1 MRLRVQKKQLL
12 ISLFTLLIM
21 LILQFPAITAINS
34 INKNNLKVN
43 GVNGTV
49 WKGSASEISSNEI
62 YLRQTRWKIVPGEL
76 LKGNLTFDISTYPFN
91 GQLKFNLILGP
102 MNNLSATD
110 IKGNF
115 PNDILEII
123 APFLGVSS
131 EIDMNIKS
139 LSLNNNKD
147 INQLEGQI
155 LLNNL
160 VMKGISSRVLGSYK
174 VDLFE
179 RNGEIYGSI
188 DDISGEVDIA
198 ATMSLTLSG
207 KYIID
212 GAVSAK
218 LNTSNQVRTILSFLG
233 AENENG
239 QRSFRFEGEI

>member
-1 MRLRVQKKQLL
+1 MRLRLQKKQVLV
-12 ISLFTLLIM
+12 SLFALLLM

-43 GVNGTV
+43 GVNGTI

-62 YLRQTRWKIVPGEL
+62 YLRQTKWKIAPSEL

-91 GQLKFNLILGP
+91 GQLKFNLILDL

-131 EIDMNIKS
+131 EIDINIKS
-139 LSLNNNKD
+139 LSLNNKN

-160 VMKGISSRVLGSYK
+160 VMKGISNRVLGSYK
-174 VDLFE
+174 IDLFE

-188 DDISGEVDIA
+188 DDVSGEVDIA

-212 GAVSAK
+212 GAVSEK
-218 LNTSNQVRTILSFLG
+218 QNTSNQVRTILSFLG

>member
-1 MRLRVQKKQLL
+1 MRLRLQKKQVLV
-12 ISLFTLLIM
+12 SLFALLLM

-43 GVNGTV
+43 GVNGTI
-49 WKGSASEISSNEI
+49 WKGSASEISTNEI
-62 YLRQTRWKIVPGEL
+62 YLRQTKWKIAPSEL

-91 GQLKFNLILGP
+91 GQLKFNLILDL
-102 MNNLSATD
+102 MNNLSATN

-131 EIDMNIKS
+131 EIVMNIKS
-139 LSLNNNKD
+139 LSLNNKG

-160 VMKGISSRVLGSYK
+160 VMKGISNSVLGSYK
-174 VDLFE
+174 IDLYE

-188 DDISGEVDIA
+188 DDVSGEVDIA

-212 GAVSAK
+212 GAVSEK
-218 LNTSNQVRTILSFLG
+218 QNTSNQVRTILSFLG

>member
-1 MRLRVQKKQLL
+1 MRLRLQKKQVLV
-12 ISLFTLLIM
+12 SLFALLLM

-62 YLRQTRWKIVPGEL
+62 YLRQTKWKIIPSEL
-76 LKGNLTFDISTYPFN
+76 LKGNLTFDISTYPYN
-91 GQLKFNLILGP
+91 GQLKFNLILDL

-139 LSLNNNKD
+139 ISLNNKN
-147 INQLEGQI
+147 ISQLKGQI
-155 LLNNL
+155 LLKNL
-160 VMKGISSRVLGSYK
+160 VMKGISNRVLGSYK

-212 GAVSAK
+212 GAVSEK
-218 LNTSNQVRTILSFLG
+218 QNTSNQVRTILSFLG

>member
-1 MRLRVQKKQLL
+1 MRLRLQKKQVLV
-12 ISLFTLLIM
+12 SLFALLLM

-43 GVNGTV
+43 GVNGTI

-62 YLRQTRWKIVPGEL
+62 YLRQTKWKIAPSEL

-91 GQLKFNLILGP
+91 GQLKFNLILDL

-139 LSLNNNKD
+139 LSLNNKD

-160 VMKGISSRVLGSYK
+160 VMKGISNRVLGSYK
-174 VDLFE
+174 IDLFE

-188 DDISGEVDIA
+188 DDVSGEVDIA

-212 GAVSAK
+212 GAVSEK
-218 LNTSNQVRTILSFLG
+218 QNTSNQVRTILSFLG

>member
-1 MRLRVQKKQLL
+1 MRLRLQKKQVLV
-12 ISLFTLLIM
+12 SLFALLLM

-43 GVNGTV
+43 GVNGTI

-62 YLRQTRWKIVPGEL
+62 YLRQTKWKIVPSEL

-91 GQLKFNLILGP
+91 GQLKFNLILDL

-115 PNDILEII
+115 SNDILEII
-123 APFLGVSS
+123 APLLGVSS

-139 LSLNNNKD
+139 LSLNNKD
-147 INQLEGQI
+147 INQVEGQI

-160 VMKGISSRVLGSYK
+160 VMKGISNRVLGSYK
-174 VDLFE
+174 IDLFE

-212 GAVSAK
+212 GAVSEK
-218 LNTSNQVRTILSFLG
+218 QNTSNQVRTILSFLG

>member
-12 ISLFTLLIM
+12 ILLFALLLM

-62 YLRQTRWKIVPGEL
+62 YLRQTKWKIVPSEL
-76 LKGNLTFDISTYPFN
+76 LKGNLTFDISTYPYN
-91 GQLKFNLILGP
+91 GQLKFNLILDL
-102 MNNLSATD
+102 MNNLSAMD

-115 PNDILEII
+115 PNDTLEII

-139 LSLNNNKD
+139 LSLDNKD

-160 VMKGISSRVLGSYK
+160 VMKGISNRVLGSYK
-174 VDLFE
+174 IDLFE
-179 RNGEIYGSI
+179 RNSEIYGSI
-188 DDISGEVDIA
+188 DDVSGEVDIA

-212 GAVSAK
+212 GAVSEK
-218 LNTSNQVRTILSFLG
+218 QNTSNQVRTILSFLG

>member
-12 ISLFTLLIM
+12 ILLFALLLM
-21 LILQFPAITAINS
+21 QILQFPAITAINS
-34 INKNNLKVN
+34 IDENNLKVN
-43 GVNGTV
+43 GLNGTV

-62 YLRQTRWKIVPGEL
+62 YLRQTNWKIVPNEL
-76 LKGNLTFDISTYPFN
+76 LKGNLTFDISTYPYN
-91 GQLKFNLILGP
+91 GQLKFNLILDL

-139 LSLNNNKD
+139 LSLNNKN

-160 VMKGISSRVLGSYK
+160 VMKGISNRVLGSYK
-174 VDLFE
+174 IDLFE

-218 LNTSNQVRTILSFLG
+218 QNTSNQVRTILSFLG

>member
-1 MRLRVQKKQLL
+1 MRLRLQKKQVLV
-12 ISLFTLLIM
+12 SLFALLLM

-43 GVNGTV
+43 GVNGTI

-62 YLRQTRWKIVPGEL
+62 YLRQTKWKIAPSEL

-91 GQLKFNLILGP
+91 GQLKFNLILDL
-102 MNNLSATD
+102 MNNLSAMD

-131 EIDMNIKS
+131 EIDINIKS
-139 LSLNNNKD
+139 LSLNNKN

-160 VMKGISSRVLGSYK
+160 VMKGISNRVLGSYK
-174 VDLFE
+174 IDLFE

-188 DDISGEVDIA
+188 DDVSGEVDIA

-212 GAVSAK
+212 GAVSEK
-218 LNTSNQVRTILSFLG
+218 QNTSNQVRTILSFLG

>member
-1 MRLRVQKKQLL
+1 MRLRLQKKQLL
-12 ISLFTLLIM
+12 ILLFALLLM
-21 LILQFPAITAINS
+21 LILQFPAITVINS

-62 YLRQTRWKIVPGEL
+62 YLRQTKWKIVPSEL
-76 LKGNLTFDISTYPFN
+76 LKGNLTFDISTYPYN
-91 GQLKFNLILGP
+91 GQLKFNLILDL

-139 LSLNNNKD
+139 LSLDNKD

-160 VMKGISSRVLGSYK
+160 VMKGISNRVLGSYK
-174 VDLFE
+174 IDLFE

-218 LNTSNQVRTILSFLG
+218 QNTSNQVRTILSFLG

>member
-1 MRLRVQKKQLL
+1 MRLRLQKKQVLV
-12 ISLFTLLIM
+12 SLFALLLM

-62 YLRQTRWKIVPGEL
+62 YLRQTKWKIVPSEL

-91 GQLKFNLILGP
+91 GQLKFNLILDL

-115 PNDILEII
+115 PNDTLEII

-139 LSLNNNKD
+139 LSLNNKG

-160 VMKGISSRVLGSYK
+160 VMKGISNRVLGSYK
-174 VDLFE
+174 IDLFE

-188 DDISGEVDIA
+188 DDVSGEVDIA

-212 GAVSAK
+212 GAVSEK
-218 LNTSNQVRTILSFLG
+218 QDTSNQVRTILSFLG

>member
-12 ISLFTLLIM
+12 ILLFALLLM

-62 YLRQTRWKIVPGEL
+62 YLRQTRWRIVPSEL
-76 LKGNLTFDISTYPFN
+76 LRGNLTFDISTYPYN
-91 GQLKFNLILGP
+91 GQLKFNLILDL

-123 APFLGVSS
+123 APFLGISS
-131 EIDMNIKS
+131 EINMNIKS
-139 LSLNNNKD
+139 LSLDNKD

-160 VMKGISSRVLGSYK
+160 VMKGISNRVLGSYK
-174 VDLFE
+174 IDLFE

-218 LNTSNQVRTILSFLG
+218 QNTSNQVRTILSFLG
-233 AENENG
+233 AQNENG

>member
-1 MRLRVQKKQLL
+1 MKLRVQKKQLL
-12 ISLFTLLIM
+12 ILLFALFLM

-62 YLRQTRWKIVPGEL
+62 YLRQTRWKIVPSEL

-91 GQLKFNLILGP
+91 GQLKFNLILDL
-102 MNNLSATD
+102 MNNLSASD

-115 PNDILEII
+115 PNDILEIL

-139 LSLNNNKD
+139 LSLNNKD

-160 VMKGISSRVLGSYK
+160 VMKGVSNRVLGSYK
-174 VDLFE
+174 IDLFE

-188 DDISGEVDIA
+188 DDVSGEVDIA

-212 GAVSAK
+212 GSVSAK
-218 LNTSNQVRTILSFLG
+218 QNTSNQVRTILSFLG
-233 AENENG
+233 AENKNG

>member
-1 MRLRVQKKQLL
+1 MRLRLQKKQLL
-12 ISLFTLLIM
+12 ILLFALLLM
-21 LILQFPAITAINS
+21 LILQFPAITVINS
-34 INKNNLKVN
+34 MNKNNLKVN

-62 YLRQTRWKIVPGEL
+62 YLRQTKWKIVPSEL
-76 LKGNLTFDISTYPFN
+76 LKGNLTFDVSTYPYN
-91 GQLKFNLILGP
+91 GQLKFNLILDL

-131 EIDMNIKS
+131 EINMNIKS
-139 LSLNNNKD
+139 LSLNNKD

-160 VMKGISSRVLGSYK
+160 VMKGISNRVLGSYK
-174 VDLFE
+174 IDLFE

-188 DDISGEVDIA
+188 DDISGEVDIV

-218 LNTSNQVRTILSFLG
+218 QNTSNQVRTILSFLG

>member
-12 ISLFTLLIM
+12 ILLFALLLM

-43 GVNGTV
+43 GVNGTI

-62 YLRQTRWKIVPGEL
+62 YLRQTRWKIVPSEL

-91 GQLKFNLILGP
+91 GQLKFNLILDL

-139 LSLNNNKD
+139 LSLNNKG

-160 VMKGISSRVLGSYK
+160 VMKGISNRVLGSYK
-174 VDLFE
+174 IDLFE

-188 DDISGEVDIA
+188 DDVSGEVDIA

-212 GAVSAK
+212 GAVSEK
-218 LNTSNQVRTILSFLG
+218 QNTSNQVRTILSFLG

>member
-12 ISLFTLLIM
+12 ISLFALLLM

-62 YLRQTRWKIVPGEL
+62 YLRQTKWKIAPSEL

-91 GQLKFNLILGP
+91 GQLKFNLILDL

-115 PNDILEII
+115 PNDTLEII

-139 LSLNNNKD
+139 LSLNNKG

-160 VMKGISSRVLGSYK
+160 VMKGISNRVLGSYK
-174 VDLFE
+174 IDLFD

-188 DDISGEVDIA
+188 DDVSGEVDIA

-212 GAVSAK
+212 GAVSEK
-218 LNTSNQVRTILSFLG
+218 QNTSNQVRTILSFLG

>member
-1 MRLRVQKKQLL
+1 MRLRLQKKQVLV
-12 ISLFTLLIM
+12 SLFALLLM
-21 LILQFPAITAINS
+21 LILQFPAITVINS

-43 GVNGTV
+43 GVNGTI

-62 YLRQTRWKIVPGEL
+62 YLRQTKWKIAPSEL

-91 GQLKFNLILGP
+91 GQLKFNLILDL
-102 MNNLSATD
+102 MNNLRATD

-139 LSLNNNKD
+139 LSLNNKG
-147 INQLEGQI
+147 INQLEGQV

-160 VMKGISSRVLGSYK
+160 VMKGISNRVLGSYK
-174 VDLFE
+174 IDLFE
-179 RNGEIYGSI
+179 RNGEIYGSM
-188 DDISGEVDIA
+188 DDVSGEVDIA

-212 GAVSAK
+212 GAVSEK
-218 LNTSNQVRTILSFLG
+218 QNTSNQVRTILSFLG
-233 AENENG
+233 TQNEDG

>member
-12 ISLFTLLIM
+12 ISLLILLLM

-34 INKNNLKVN
+34 INKINLKVN

-62 YLRQTRWKIVPGEL
+62 YLRQTRWKIVPSEL

-91 GQLKFNLILGP
+91 GQLKFNLILDL

-115 PNDILEII
+115 PNDTLEII

-139 LSLNNNKD
+139 LSLDNKD

-160 VMKGISSRVLGSYK
+160 VMKGISNRVLGSYK
-174 VDLFE
+174 IDLFE
-179 RNGEIYGSI
+179 RNSEIYGSI
-188 DDISGEVDIA
+188 DDVSGEVDIA

-218 LNTSNQVRTILSFLG
+218 QNTSNQVRTILSFLG
-233 AENENG
+233 AQNENG

>member
-1 MRLRVQKKQLL
+1 MRLRLQKKQVLV
-12 ISLFTLLIM
+12 SLFALLLM

-43 GVNGTV
+43 GVNGTI

-62 YLRQTRWKIVPGEL
+62 YLRQTKWKIAPSEL

-91 GQLKFNLILGP
+91 GQLKFNLILDL

-115 PNDILEII
+115 PNDTLEII

-139 LSLNNNKD
+139 LSLNNKG

-160 VMKGISSRVLGSYK
+160 VMKGISNRVLGSYK
-174 VDLFE
+174 IDLFE

-188 DDISGEVDIA
+188 DDVSGEVDIA

-212 GAVSAK
+212 GAVSEK
-218 LNTSNQVRTILSFLG
+218 QNTSNQVRTILSFLG
-233 AENENG
+233 AQNENG

>member
-1 MRLRVQKKQLL
+1 MKLRVQKKQVL
-12 ISLFTLLIM
+12 ISLFALLLM
-21 LILQFPAITAINS
+21 LILQFPAVTAFNLIDE
-34 INKNNLKVN
+34 NNLKVN
-43 GVNGTV
+43 GLNGTV
-49 WKGSASEISSNEI
+49 WNGSASEISSNEI
-62 YLRQTRWKIVPGEL
+62 YLRQTRWKIVPSEL

-91 GQLKFNLILGP
+91 GQLKFNLILDF

-115 PNDILEII
+115 PNNILEII

-131 EIDMNIKS
+131 EIAMNIKS
-139 LSLNNNKD
+139 LSLNNKD

-160 VMKGISSRVLGSYK
+160 VMKGVSNKVLGSYK
-174 VDLFE
+174 IDLFE

-212 GAVSAK
+212 GAVSTK
-218 LNTSNQVRTILSFLG
+218 QNTSNQVRTILSFLG
-233 AENENG
+233 TENENG

>member
-1 MRLRVQKKQLL
+1 
-12 ISLFTLLIM
+12 M

-43 GVNGTV
+43 GVNGTI

-62 YLRQTRWKIVPGEL
+62 YLRQTKWKIAPSEL

-91 GQLKFNLILGP
+91 GQLKFNLILDL
-102 MNNLSATD
+102 MNNLRATD

-139 LSLNNNKD
+139 LSLNNKG
-147 INQLEGQI
+147 INQLEGQV

-160 VMKGISSRVLGSYK
+160 VMKGISNRVLGSYK
-174 VDLFE
+174 IDLFE

-188 DDISGEVDIA
+188 DDVSGEVDIA

-212 GAVSAK
+212 GAVSEK
-218 LNTSNQVRTILSFLG
+218 QNTSNQVRTILSFLG
-233 AENENG
+233 TQNEDG

>member
-1 MRLRVQKKQLL
+1 MRLRLQKKQVLV
-12 ISLFTLLIM
+12 SLFALLLM

-62 YLRQTRWKIVPGEL
+62 YLRQTKWKIAPSEL

-91 GQLKFNLILGP
+91 GQLKFNLILDL
-102 MNNLSATD
+102 MNNLSATN

-131 EIDMNIKS
+131 EIVMNIKS
-139 LSLNNNKD
+139 LSLNNKY

-155 LLNNL
+155 LLNNF
-160 VMKGISSRVLGSYK
+160 VMKGVSNRVLGSYK
-174 VDLFE
+174 IDLFE
-179 RNGEIYGSI
+179 RNGEIYGSM
-188 DDISGEVDIA
+188 DDVSGEVDIA

-212 GAVSAK
+212 GAVSEK
-218 LNTSNQVRTILSFLG
+218 QNTSNQVRTILSFLG
-233 AENENG
+233 TQNEDG

>member
-1 MRLRVQKKQLL
+1 MRLRLQKKQVLV
-12 ISLFTLLIM
+12 SLFALLLM

-43 GVNGTV
+43 GVNGTI

-62 YLRQTRWKIVPGEL
+62 YLRQTKWKIAPSEL

-91 GQLKFNLILGP
+91 GQLKFNLILDL
-102 MNNLSATD
+102 MNNLSATN

-131 EIDMNIKS
+131 EIVMNIKS
-139 LSLNNNKD
+139 LSLNNKG

-160 VMKGISSRVLGSYK
+160 VMKGISNRVLGSYK
-174 VDLFE
+174 IDLFE

-188 DDISGEVDIA
+188 DDVSGEVDIA

-212 GAVSAK
+212 GAVSEK
-218 LNTSNQVRTILSFLG
+218 QNTSNQVRTILSFLG

>member
-1 MRLRVQKKQLL
+1 MRLRLQKKQVLV
-12 ISLFTLLIM
+12 SLFALLLM

-62 YLRQTRWKIVPGEL
+62 YLRQTRWKIVPSEL

-91 GQLKFNLILGP
+91 GQLKFNLILDL

-115 PNDILEII
+115 PNDTLEII

-139 LSLNNNKD
+139 LSLDNKD

-160 VMKGISSRVLGSYK
+160 VMKGISNRVLGSYK
-174 VDLFE
+174 IDLFE

-188 DDISGEVDIA
+188 DDVSGEVDIA

-218 LNTSNQVRTILSFLG
+218 QNTSNQVRTILSFLG
-233 AENENG
+233 AQNENG

>member
-1 MRLRVQKKQLL
+1 MRLRLQKKQVLV
-12 ISLFTLLIM
+12 SLFALLLM

-62 YLRQTRWKIVPGEL
+62 YLRQTKWKIVPGEL

-91 GQLKFNLILGP
+91 GQLKFNLILDL
-102 MNNLSATD
+102 MNNLSATN

-131 EIDMNIKS
+131 EIVMNIKS
-139 LSLNNNKD
+139 LSLNNKG

-160 VMKGISSRVLGSYK
+160 VMKGISNRVLGSYK
-174 VDLFE
+174 IDLFE

-188 DDISGEVDIA
+188 DDVSGEVDIA

-207 KYIID
+207 KYFID
-212 GAVSAK
+212 GAVSEK
-218 LNTSNQVRTILSFLG
+218 QNTSNQVRTILSFLG
-233 AENENG
+233 AQNENG

>member
-1 MRLRVQKKQLL
+1 MRLRINKKQSL
-12 ISLFTLLIM
+12 ISFLILFFM
-21 LILQFPAITAINS
+21 MILQFPAITAVNS
-34 INKNNLKVN
+34 IKKNSLKVN

-49 WKGSASEISSNEI
+49 WKGSASEISSDEI
-62 YLRQTRWKIVPGEL
+62 YLRQTKWEIVPSEL
-76 LKGNLTFDISTYPFN
+76 LKGNLTFNISTYPFN
-91 GQLKFNLILGP
+91 GQLKFNLNLDI

-110 IKGNF
+110 IEGNF
-115 PNDILEII
+115 PNDTLEII

-139 LSLNNNKD
+139 LSLNNKG

-160 VMKGISSRVLGSYK
+160 VMKGISNRVLGSYK
-174 VDLFE
+174 IDLFE

-188 DDISGEVDIA
+188 DDVSGEVDIA
-198 ATMSLTLSG
+198 ATISLTLSG

-212 GAVSAK
+212 GAVSEK
-218 LNTSNQVRTILSFLG
+218 QNTSNQVRTILSFLG

>member
-1 MRLRVQKKQLL
+1 MRLRLQKKQVLV
-12 ISLFTLLIM
+12 SLFALLLM

-43 GVNGTV
+43 GVNGTI

-62 YLRQTRWKIVPGEL
+62 YLRQTKWKIAPSEL

-91 GQLKFNLILGP
+91 GQLKFNLILDL
-102 MNNLSATD
+102 MNNLRATD

-139 LSLNNNKD
+139 LSLNNKG
-147 INQLEGQI
+147 INQLEGQV

-160 VMKGISSRVLGSYK
+160 VMKGISNRVLGSYK
-174 VDLFE
+174 IDLFE

-188 DDISGEVDIA
+188 DDVSGEVDIA

-212 GAVSAK
+212 GAVSTK
-218 LNTSNQVRTILSFLG
+218 QNTSNQVRTILSFLG
-233 AENENG
+233 TEYENG

>member
-12 ISLFTLLIM
+12 ISLFALLLM
-21 LILQFPAITAINS
+21 LILQFPAITVINS

-62 YLRQTRWKIVPGEL
+62 YLRQTKWKIVPSEL
-76 LKGNLTFDISTYPFN
+76 LKGNLTFDISTYPYN
-91 GQLKFNLILGP
+91 GQLKFNLILDL

-131 EIDMNIKS
+131 EINMNIKS
-139 LSLNNNKD
+139 LSLNNKD

-160 VMKGISSRVLGSYK
+160 VMKGISNRVLGSYK
-174 VDLFE
+174 IDLFE

-218 LNTSNQVRTILSFLG
+218 QNTSNQVRTILSFLG

>member
-1 MRLRVQKKQLL
+1 M
-12 ISLFTLLIM
+12 
-21 LILQFPAITAINS
+21 
-34 INKNNLKVN
+34 NKNNLKVN

-62 YLRQTRWKIVPGEL
+62 YLRQTKWKIVPSEL
-76 LKGNLTFDISTYPFN
+76 LKGNLTFDVSTYPYN
-91 GQLKFNLILGP
+91 GQLKFNLILDL

-131 EIDMNIKS
+131 EINMNIKS
-139 LSLNNNKD
+139 LSLNNKD

-160 VMKGISSRVLGSYK
+160 VMKGISNRVLGSYK
-174 VDLFE
+174 IDLFE

-188 DDISGEVDIA
+188 DDISGEVDIV

-218 LNTSNQVRTILSFLG
+218 QNTSNQVRTILSFLG

>member
-1 MRLRVQKKQLL
+1 MRLRIQKKQLL
-12 ISLFTLLIM
+12 ISLFALLLM

-62 YLRQTRWKIVPGEL
+62 YLRQTKWKIVPSEL

-91 GQLKFNLILGP
+91 GQLKFNLILDL

-115 PNDILEII
+115 PNDTLEII

-139 LSLNNNKD
+139 LSLNNKG

-160 VMKGISSRVLGSYK
+160 VMKGISNRVLGSYK
-174 VDLFE
+174 IDLFD

-188 DDISGEVDIA
+188 DDVSGEVDIA

-218 LNTSNQVRTILSFLG
+218 QNTSNQVRTILSFLG
-233 AENENG
+233 AQNENG

>member
-1 MRLRVQKKQLL
+1 MKLRVQKKQLL
-12 ISLFTLLIM
+12 ILLFALFLM

-62 YLRQTRWKIVPGEL
+62 YLRQTRWKIVPSEL

-91 GQLKFNLILGP
+91 GQLKFNLILDL

-115 PNDILEII
+115 PNDILEIL

-139 LSLNNNKD
+139 LSLNNKD
-147 INQLEGQI
+147 IKQIEGQI

-160 VMKGISSRVLGSYK
+160 VMKGVSNRVLGSYK
-174 VDLFE
+174 IDLFE

-188 DDISGEVDIA
+188 DDVSGEVDIA

-218 LNTSNQVRTILSFLG
+218 QNTSNQVKTILSFLG
-233 AENENG
+233 AENKNG

>member
-1 MRLRVQKKQLL
+1 MRLRLQKKQVLV
-12 ISLFTLLIM
+12 SLFALLLM

-43 GVNGTV
+43 GVNGTI

-62 YLRQTRWKIVPGEL
+62 YLRQTRWKIAPSEL

-91 GQLKFNLILGP
+91 GHLKFNLILDL
-102 MNNLSATD
+102 MNNLSATN

-131 EIDMNIKS
+131 EIVMNIKS
-139 LSLNNNKD
+139 LSLNNKG

-160 VMKGISSRVLGSYK
+160 VMKGISNSVLGSYK
-174 VDLFE
+174 IDLYE

-188 DDISGEVDIA
+188 DDVSGEVDIA

-212 GAVSAK
+212 GAVSEK
-218 LNTSNQVRTILSFLG
+218 QNTSNQVRTILSFLG

>member
-12 ISLFTLLIM
+12 ISLFALLLM

-43 GVNGTV
+43 GVNGTI

-62 YLRQTRWKIVPGEL
+62 YLRQTKWKIAPSEL

-91 GQLKFNLILGP
+91 GQLKFNLILDL
-102 MNNLSATD
+102 MNNLSATN

-139 LSLNNNKD
+139 LSLNNKG

-160 VMKGISSRVLGSYK
+160 VMKGISNRVLGSYK
-174 VDLFE
+174 IDLFD

-188 DDISGEVDIA
+188 DDVSGEVDIA

-212 GAVSAK
+212 GAVSEK
-218 LNTSNQVRTILSFLG
+218 QNTSNQVRTILSFLG
-233 AENENG
+233 AQNENG

>member
-1 MRLRVQKKQLL
+1 MRLRIQKKQLL
-12 ISLFTLLIM
+12 ILLFALLLM
-21 LILQFPAITAINS
+21 LILQFPAITVINS

-62 YLRQTRWKIVPGEL
+62 YLRQTNWKIVPNEL
-76 LKGNLTFDISTYPFN
+76 LKGNLTFDISTYPYN
-91 GQLKFNLILGP
+91 GQLKFKLILDL

-131 EIDMNIKS
+131 EINMNIKS
-139 LSLNNNKD
+139 LSLDNKD

-160 VMKGISSRVLGSYK
+160 VMKGISNRVLGSYK
-174 VDLFE
+174 IDLFE

-218 LNTSNQVRTILSFLG
+218 QNTSNQVRTILSFLG

>member
-1 MRLRVQKKQLL
+1 MRLRLQKKQVLV
-12 ISLFTLLIM
+12 SLFALLLM

-43 GVNGTV
+43 GVNGTI

-62 YLRQTRWKIVPGEL
+62 YLRQTKWKIVPSEL

-91 GQLKFNLILGP
+91 GQLKFNLILDL

-139 LSLNNNKD
+139 LSLNNKG

-160 VMKGISSRVLGSYK
+160 VMKGISNRVLGSYK
-174 VDLFE
+174 IDLFD

-188 DDISGEVDIA
+188 DDVSGEVDIA

-212 GAVSAK
+212 GAVSEK
-218 LNTSNQVRTILSFLG
+218 QNTSNQVRTILSFLG

>member
-1 MRLRVQKKQLL
+1 MRLRLQKKQVLV
-12 ISLFTLLIM
+12 SLFALLLM

-43 GVNGTV
+43 GVNGTI

-62 YLRQTRWKIVPGEL
+62 YLRQTKWKIAPSEL

-91 GQLKFNLILGP
+91 GQLKFNLILDL

-110 IKGNF
+110 IRGNF

-139 LSLNNNKD
+139 LSLNNKG

-160 VMKGISSRVLGSYK
+160 VMKGISNRVLGSYK
-174 VDLFE
+174 IDLFE

-188 DDISGEVDIA
+188 DDVSGEVDIA

-212 GAVSAK
+212 GAVSEK
-218 LNTSNQVRTILSFLG
+218 QNTSNQVRTILSFLG